1 MIDWIADRMKERSTW
16 LGLISLAA
24 AVGIALEPDQAEAVI
39 AAGMAAGGL
48 VAAFTRG

>member
-16 LGLISLAA
+16 LGLISFAA
-24 AVGIALEPDQAEAVI
+24 ALGVSFDPAQTEAVV
-39 AAGMAAGGL
+39 AAGMGLAGI